1 MRSLRLGAITTTSAA
16 LLVTLFRHTA
26 GLAALW
32 SGKTAFLEKCLISS
46 CESKIL
52 SAVAASEL
60 NIAGHGAPLTV
71 FCQLYHSFC
80 SFFVRFMF

>member
-1 MRSLRLGAITTTSAA
+1 LRAIATSSAA
-16 LLVTLFRHTA
+16 TLFTLFRHSA

-46 CESKIL
+46 GEAKFL

-60 NIAGHGAPLTV
+60 NIAGHGAPLTLLLPTV
-71 FCQLYHSFC
+71 P
-80 SFFVRFMF
+80 FFS

>member
-1 MRSLRLGAITTTSAA
+1 
-16 LLVTLFRHTA
+16 
-26 GLAALW
+26 
-32 SGKTAFLEKCLISS
+32 LEKCLISS

-60 NIAGHGAPLTV
+60 NIAGHGAPLTL

-80 SFFVRFMF
+80 SFFVRFKFRCASLTSSPPLA